1 MTNHNFDGR
10 VYALIAHG
18 DDTDR
23 AIAVALAEAGAAIAI
38 GTVGQVQSEEFA
50 TASIANEV
58 WAIGRGQF
66 SFPLDAA
73 NAAHVEAFANEVVIR
88 LGHCDGLVL
97 GLGAP
102 YEAIQSFLTA
112 IPTARFAWLARENI
126 GEGAIEVEGA
136 PDETATAVLDRL
148 AALAG
153 AGA

>member
-1 MTNHNFDGR
+1 MTTHNFGGR
-10 VYALIAHG
+10 VYALIGHG

-23 AIAVALAEAGAAIAI
+23 AIAVALAEAGASVAI
-38 GTVGQVQSEEFA
+38 GTVSQIQPEEFA

-58 WAIGRGQF
+58 WAIGRAQF

-73 NAAHVEAFANEVVIR
+73 NAAHVEAFANEVVLR

-112 IPTARFAWLARENI
+112 IPTAHFAWLAIENI
-126 GEGAIEVEGA
+126 GEGAIEVRA
-136 PDETATAVLDRL
+136 TPDDTAAAVLARFET
-148 AALAG
+148 
-153 AGA
+153 